1 MANFNNYNDNNNN
14 NINSINIIDSD
25 SDSINDGSD
34 YDSDNDVNDYEL
46 IYEPEEP
53 SNKKF
58 TITLC
63 KFIPHLSYHLVF
75 IRFKLFNLTL
85 INKFKN
91 IMTSNNATLQ
101 ISECIY
107 LDTQECIAIIKTFW
121 IKLIQ
126 RTWKK
131 IYKMRQTIIF
141 MRKNPLY
148 ILCRETTGKWPPI
161 CNIMPRLW
169 GMLSYLKK

>member
-1 MANFNNYNDNNNN
+1 MA
-14 NINSINIIDSD
+14 
-25 SDSINDGSD
+25 
-34 YDSDNDVNDYEL
+34 
-46 IYEPEEP
+46 
-53 SNKKF
+53 
-58 TITLC
+58 
-63 KFIPHLSYHLVF
+63 
-75 IRFKLFNLTL
+75 
-85 INKFKN
+85 
-91 IMTSNNATLQ
+91 SNNASLQ

-161 CNIMPRLW
+161 CNIMPRLC